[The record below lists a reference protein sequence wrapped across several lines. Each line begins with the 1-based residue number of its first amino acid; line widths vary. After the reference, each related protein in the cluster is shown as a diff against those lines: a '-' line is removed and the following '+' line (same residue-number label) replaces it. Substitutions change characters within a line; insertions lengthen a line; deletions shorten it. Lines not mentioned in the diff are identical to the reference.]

1 MKSEEILKELHETRA
16 TIKFLQ
22 HQTCVLGRKAR
33 NLGQEYDKAQRE
45 EAKARKEALKAENK
59 EETSSEDL
67 IKELAK
73 KILDAEKVEIRK
85 IGA

>member
-33 NLGQEYDKAQRE
+33 ELGARYNQAIED
-45 EAKARKEALKAENK
+45 EAKARKEVLKAENK
-59 EETSSEDL
+59 EETSSVDL